1 MYYEQS
7 AQKARTQRNK
17 VSHVE
22 NGDKEPVEKHDS
34 DTDVGCDPPR
44 DGKGRSD
51 VGDLTPIEGEET
63 HGHAMGHAKQLVD
76 SRIIGCYPAHP
87 REVRECGEKI
97 GGQEIYVN
105 DKQIRIM
112 MQ

>member
-1 MYYEQS
+1 
-7 AQKARTQRNK
+7 

-22 NGDKEPVEKHDS
+22 NGDEEPVEKDDG
-34 DTDVGCDPPR
+34 DTDVGRGPPR
-44 DGKGRSD
+44 DWKGRI
-51 VGDLTPIEGEET
+51 VEGDLTPIEGEKT
-63 HGHAMGHAKQLVD
+63 HGHAMVHAKQLVD
-76 SRIIGCYPAHP
+76 GRIVGCYPAHP